1 MLSRYD
7 RQRYDRQIMI
17 SEIGEGG
24 QAKLKEA
31 VVFIGGAGGLGS
43 PVALYLAAAGVG
55 TLRIVDDDTVA
66 LSNLN
71 RQILHGDDDIG
82 KSKTGSAADTLQRL
96 NPTVKLECL
105 PETVSA
111 DGVVDLVRGADLV
124 VDAMDNL
131 ETRFL
136 LNRAAL
142 DLRIPLFHGAVNG
155 FEGRAMTVIPGETA
169 CLGCLIHGELP
180 QEKFPVIGV
189 VPAVIG
195 AIQATEVI
203 KYITGTGRLLAGR
216 LLRYD
221 GLNLEFS
228 EFKIRKNPKCRHCG
242 RSNR

>member
-1 MLSRYD
+1 MLTKYD
-7 RQRYDRQIMI
+7 RQRYDRQIMLP
-17 SEIGEGG
+17 EIGANG

-31 VVFIGGAGGLGS
+31 VVFIAGAGGLGS
-43 PVALYLAAAGVG
+43 SAALYLAAAGVG
-55 TLRIVDDDTVA
+55 TLRIVDDDTVE

-71 RQILHGDDDIG
+71 RQILHGDADIG
-82 KSKTGSAADTLQRL
+82 KKKVASAAGTLQKL

-105 PETVSA
+105 PETISASNVKRLVQGA
-111 DGVVDLVRGADLV
+111 DGV

-131 ETRFL
+131 ATRIL

-142 DLRIPLFHGAVNG
+142 ELCIPLFHGAVNG

-169 CLGCLIHGELP
+169 CLGCLLRGTP
-180 QEKFPVIGV
+180 PPEKFPVIGV
-189 VPAVIG
+189 TPAVIG

-228 EFKIRKNPKCRHCG
+228 EFKIKKDPECSHCG
-242 RSNR
+242 RSDL

>member
-1 MLSRYD
+1 MLTKYD
-7 RQRYDRQIMI
+7 RRRYDRQIMI
-17 SEIGEGG
+17 SEIGESG
-24 QAKLKEA
+24 QEKLKKA
-31 VVFIGGAGGLGS
+31 VVFIAGAGGLGS
-43 PVALYLAAAGVG
+43 PVSLYLAAAGVG
-55 TLRIVDDDTVA
+55 TLRIVDDDTVT

-82 KSKTGSAADTLQRL
+82 KNKVASAAGTLQRL

-105 PETVSA
+105 PETISSA
-111 DGVVDLVRGADLV
+111 SVMGLVRGADLV

-131 ETRFL
+131 ATRIL

-142 DLRIPLFHGAVNG
+142 DLQIPLFHGAVNG

-169 CLGCLIHGELP
+169 CLGCIIRGVSL

-189 VPAVIG
+189 APAVIG

-228 EFKIRKNPKCRHCG
+228 EFKINKNPDCKQCG
-242 RSNR
+242 RSAL

>member
-1 MLSRYD
+1 MLTRYD

-17 SEIGEGG
+17 GEIGESG
-24 QAKLKEA
+24 QEKLKKA
-31 VVFIGGAGGLGS
+31 VVFIAGAGGLGS

-55 TLRIVDDDTVA
+55 TLRIVDDDTVT

-82 KSKTGSAADTLQRL
+82 KNKVDSAAGALQKL
-96 NPTVKLECL
+96 NPTVKLACL
-105 PETVSA
+105 PETISA
-111 DGVVDLVRGADLV
+111 AGVVGLVRGADLV

-131 ETRFL
+131 ETRIL

-142 DLRIPLFHGAVNG
+142 DLGIPLFHGAVNG
-155 FEGRAMTVIPGETA
+155 FEGRAMTVIPGKTA
-169 CLGCLIHGELP
+169 CLGCLIRGIPPRET
-180 QEKFPVIGV
+180 FPVIGV
-189 VPAVIG
+189 APAVIG

-203 KYITGTGRLLAGR
+203 KYITGIGRLLAGR

-228 EFKIRKNPKCRHCG
+228 EFKIKKNPECRHCG
-242 RSNR
+242 RSKI